1 MTESKIETQSAD
13 NKPVTANKPASAAK
27 PSSSSTAVKT
37 RRRPILAIAFV
48 VLVLIAA
55 ALAAAVWYQQKAFKQ
70 AHMALLE
77 QVQSSAAAARQAAST
92 AQQALELAQSQSARV
107 DTLKS
112 SQSDSQAQV
121 DSLEQAF
128 QMLTDKGSDLVL
140 INDVDHLVQIAN
152 QQLALSG
159 NAGNAIVA
167 LETAQA
173 QLARANRPSLAA
185 LQQAINGDVDRLR
198 AVSTIDVAQ
207 LSARLDELAAL
218 VGSAPLLI
226 PDDAAPN
233 VDTSERD
240 SALAARQSAVATP
253 ADPKATWWH
262 RSLDA
267 SRQWAGEAWSM
278 VRHDLGG
285 LLSVRRVQD
294 SSALLL
300 SPDQAGQLRE
310 NLRLRVMTAQLALMM
325 RQPSVWNSETQVL
338 VKALGSHFDTKAAQT
353 QQAQKLAAQLAETSI
368 AVKLP
373 TVSNS
378 MQALDAVRE
387 ANTKEADQADS
398 RSSLDITPQDAV
410 APGTE
415 PHTHGGNAQD
425 GNAHGSDTAS
435 ASLPQTAPAQPLNGQ
450 PAPTQE

>member
-1 MTESKIETQSAD
+1 MTESKIETQPAD
-13 NKPVTANKPASAAK
+13 NKPAAANKQASAAK
-27 PSSSSTAVKT
+27 PSSSSTAVKAK
-37 RRRPILAIAFV
+37 RRPILGIAFV
-48 VLVLIAA
+48 VLLLIAA
-55 ALAAAVWYQQKAFKQ
+55 ALAAAVWYQQKTFKQ
-70 AHMALLE
+70 AQTALLE
-77 QVQSSAAAARQAAST
+77 QAQSSAATARQAAST

-112 SQSDSQAQV
+112 SQNDAQAQV

-140 INDVDHLVQIAN
+140 INDIDHLVQIAN
-152 QQLALSG
+152 QQLTLSG

-207 LSARLDELAAL
+207 LSARLDELGAL

-226 PDDAAPN
+226 PDDAAPG

-240 SALAARQSAVATP
+240 AALMAQGSTVATP
-253 ADPKATWWH
+253 ADPNASWWR

-267 SRQWAGEAWSM
+267 SRQWVAEGWSM
-278 VRHDLGG
+278 VRHDLGS

-325 RQPSVWNSETQVL
+325 RQPSVWSSEMQVL
-338 VKALGSHFDTKAAQT
+338 VKALASHFDTKAVQT
-353 QQAQKLAAQLAETSI
+353 QQAQKLAAQLAATSI

-373 TVSNS
+373 TVNNS

-387 ANTKEADQADS
+387 ANTKAGDQAGS
-398 RSSLDITPQDAV
+398 PSSLDV
-410 APGTE
+410 APQGNGAPGSE
-415 PHTHGGNAQD
+415 DPQAREGGAAHAD
-425 GNAHGSDTAS
+425 GSV
-435 ASLPQTAPAQPLNGQ
+435 SLPQAAPGQTLNGQ
-450 PAPTQE
+450 TAPTQE

>member
-13 NKPVTANKPASAAK
+13 NKPADTNKPAFAAK
-27 PSSSSTAVKT
+27 PVNSKKGAN
-37 RRRPILAIAFV
+37 RRRSIWATVFV

-55 ALAAAVWYQQKAFKQ
+55 ALAAAVWYQQKIARQ
-70 AHMALLE
+70 AQAALLE
-77 QVQSSAAAARQAAST
+77 QMQSSSALARQAANT
-92 AQQALELAQSQSARV
+92 AQQALELAQSQSNRV
-107 DTLKS
+107 DSLKS
-112 SQSDSQAQV
+112 LQSDSQAQI

-198 AVSTIDVAQ
+198 AVSTVDVAQ
-207 LSARLDELAAL
+207 LSARLDELGEL
-218 VGSAPLLI
+218 ISKAPLLI
-226 PDDAAPN
+226 PDDAAPK

-240 SALAARQSAVATP
+240 AALAAQQASFAAP
-253 ADPKATWWH
+253 ADQDGNWWN
-262 RSLDA
+262 RSLNA
-267 SRQWAGEAWSM
+267 SRRWAGEAWSM

-300 SPDQAGQLRE
+300 SPDQATQLRE

-325 RQPSVWNSETQVL
+325 RQPSVWNSELQVL
-338 VKALGSHFDTKAAQT
+338 LKALDSYFDTTAEQT
-353 QQAQKLAAQLAETSI
+353 RQARKLAAQLAEISV

-373 TVSNS
+373 SVSNS

-387 ANTKEADQADS
+387 ANAKAGDQAGS
-398 RSSLDITPQDAV
+398 PSSLHAGSQDA
-410 APGTE
+410 APEMQAGD
-415 PHTHGGNAQD
+415 AQ
-425 GNAHGSDTAS
+425 NSKAHAGE
-435 ASLPQTAPAQPLNGQ
+435 LAPPAHPAPEQPLNGQ
-450 PAPTQE
+450 PAPIQE